1 VYKPLSVM
9 MQKSRNI
16 SQDKDN
22 SRKILNSTE
31 EKYHKLLNTAND
43 AIFIA
48 DSETGIIID
57 ANRQAEILLDKP
69 LNKIVGTH
77 QSELHPKEESEKYS
91 TIFRKSLTSGHGITE
106 ELFVVN
112 SSGKKIPVEI
122 SANVTTI
129 NGKKV
134 IQGIFR
140 DLSKRNNNT
149 ELMRHF
155 ATNISTETGDTF
167 FKSLAT
173 FLAETLNADYTFVGK
188 LSDKDHNKVETL
200 ALYALGQ
207 IVENFE
213 YNLTNT
219 PCKQVVGK
227 QLCFYPENV
236 QQQFPEDKILVDMGV
251 QSYIGTPLFDSQKNP
266 VGLLVAMDRK
276 PMQDNRL
283 RRFMFHLSSVR
294 AAYEIERIRAEK
306 TLTEELDKAQHYLN
320 RAAHIFVV
328 LDTKHNIN
336 LINQQGC
343 QLLGYKEEEILGQ
356 NWFNKFIPKRSKNS
370 LLRAISNLT
379 EDSFQS
385 DSSFEGKVLL
395 KNGSERIIFWH
406 NTLSRDEDGTIIGTI
421 CSGQDITEKASIES
435 GLRQSR
441 EKFSNLFYYSND
453 SIFIHD
459 TNGNILDANQRAL
472 EQFEYS
478 RLDILTLRIFDMQPA
493 KFLTSSRRKYKTL
506 ANKGYANF
514 ETAFKKKNGTWFSAD
529 VSASLFEID
538 DMKVVQSIIRDI
550 SDRKKTE
557 EELLRHHERLEEIIR
572 DHTDELL
579 KSNEYLEKEIKVRKN
594 AEKNLLVHQK
604 QLQSVAS
611 QMSLIEEREKRHI
624 ASELHDCVGQTL
636 ALAKIKLGLLNK
648 LSTSEEMKNNV
659 KEILQLIE
667 QTITE
672 TRTLTFELSPPI
684 LYELG
689 FDQAI
694 KWLIDQF
701 KQKHNIKVTLLDDGS
716 VKPFDSNIRFF
727 LFQAVRELLINIAKH
742 SQTDRAKIAL
752 TRYGD
757 KLKISVTDKGLGFSE
772 TSAGNSGF
780 GLFNIRER
788 MNHINGKFKI
798 KSAPDHGTQVTLI
811 APFKLIK

>member
-1 VYKPLSVM
+1 MK
-9 MQKSRNI
+9 KSRNI

-22 SRKILNSTE
+22 FRKILNSTE
-31 EKYHKLLNTAND
+31 EKYHKLLSTAND

-48 DSETGIIID
+48 ESETGIIID
-57 ANRQAEILLDKP
+57 ANRQAEILLDTP
-69 LNKIVGTH
+69 LSNIIGTH
-77 QSELHPKEESEKYS
+77 QSELHPKEESERYRN
-91 TIFRKSLTSGHGITE
+91 IFKKSLVSGHGITE

-122 SANVTTI
+122 SANVTKI

-140 DLSKRNNNT
+140 DLSKRNKNT

-155 ATNISTETGDTF
+155 ATDISTEAGDTF
-167 FKSLAT
+167 FRSLAT
-173 FLAETLNADYTFVGK
+173 FLAETLNADYAFVGK

-227 QLCFYPENV
+227 QLCFYPDNV

-251 QSYIGTPLFDSQKNP
+251 QSYIGTPLFDSQKKP

-276 PMQDNRL
+276 PMRDNRL

-306 TLTEELDKAQHYLN
+306 TLTKELDKAQHYLN

-328 LDTKHNIN
+328 LDTNHNVS

-343 QLLGYKEEEILGQ
+343 QLLGYKEEEIVGQ
-356 NWFNKFIPKRSKNS
+356 NWFNKFTPDRSKNA
-370 LLRAISNLT
+370 LLKTIRTLT
-379 EDSFQS
+379 EDNFKS
-385 DSSFEGKVLL
+385 DSSFQSPVSL
-395 KNGSERIIFWH
+395 KDGSERIISWH
-406 NTLSRDEDGTIIGTI
+406 NTLSRDEEGTIIGTI
-421 CSGQDITEKASIES
+421 CSGQDITERVNIES
-435 GLRQSR
+435 ELRQSR
-441 EKFSNLFYYSND
+441 GKFSNLFYYSND

-493 KFLTSSRRKYKTL
+493 KFIKSSRSKYKTL
-506 ANKGYANF
+506 PNKGYANF
-514 ETAFKKKNGTWFSAD
+514 ETAFMKKNGTWFSAD

-538 DMKVVQSIIRDI
+538 DMKVIQSIIRDI

-557 EELLRHHERLEEIIR
+557 EELVRHHERLEELIR

-579 KSNEYLEKEIKVRKN
+579 KANEYLEKEIKVRKN
-594 AEKNLLVHQK
+594 AEKNLLIHQK

-611 QMSLIEEREKRHI
+611 QMSLIEEREKRRI
-624 ASELHDCVGQTL
+624 SSELHDCVGQTL

-648 LSTSEEMKNNV
+648 LSKSEEMKNNV

-701 KQKHNIKVTLLDDGS
+701 KQKHNINVTLLDDGS
-716 VKPFDSNIRFF
+716 FKPFDSNIRFF

-752 TRYGD
+752 TRYGN
-757 KLKISVTDKGLGFSE
+757 KLKISVTDKGIGFSD
-772 TSAGNSGF
+772 TSTGNSGY

-788 MNHINGKFKI
+788 MIHINGKFKI
-798 KSAPDHGTQVTLI
+798 KSVPNHGTQVTLI
-811 APFKLIK
+811 APFKLTK

>member
-1 VYKPLSVM
+1 MVM
-9 MQKSRNI
+9 KKSRNI
-16 SQDKDN
+16 SQSKAN
-22 SRKILNSTE
+22 SKNILNTE
-31 EKYHKLLNTAND
+31 GKYQKLLNTAND

-48 DSETGIIID
+48 ESETGIIID

-69 LNKIVGTH
+69 LSKIIGSH
-77 QSELHPKEESEKYS
+77 QSELHPKEESERYS
-91 TIFRKSLTSGHGITE
+91 DIFKKSLVSGHGITE

-112 SSGKKIPVEI
+112 SAGKKIPVEI
-122 SANVTTI
+122 STNVTEI

-140 DLSKRNNNT
+140 DLSKRNINT
-149 ELMRHF
+149 ELIRHF
-155 ATNISTETGDTF
+155 ATDISTEAGDAF
-167 FKSLAT
+167 FKSLVT
-173 FLAETLNADYTFVGK
+173 FLAETLNTDYAFVGT
-188 LSDKDHNKVETL
+188 LSDKDHTKVKTL

-207 IVENFE
+207 IVKNFE
-213 YNLTNT
+213 YNLTNA

-236 QQQFPEDKILVDMGV
+236 QQQFPEDTLLVDMGI
-251 QSYIGTPLFDSQKNP
+251 QSYIGIPLFDSQKKP

-283 RRFMFHLSSVR
+283 RRFLFRLSSVR

-306 TLTEELDKAQHYLN
+306 TLTEELDTAQHYLN
-320 RAAHIFVV
+320 NAAHIFVV
-328 LDTKHNIN
+328 LDTNHNVN

-343 QLLGYKEEEILGQ
+343 QLLGYKEEEIIGQ
-356 NWFNKFIPKRSKNS
+356 NWFNKFTPERSKNA
-370 LLRAISNLT
+370 LLRAIRNLT
-379 EDSFQS
+379 EDNFRS
-385 DSSFEGKVLL
+385 DSSFESPVLL
-395 KNGSERIIFWH
+395 KNGSERIVFWN
-406 NTLSRDEDGTIIGTI
+406 NTLSKDEDGNIIGTI
-421 CSGQDITEKASIES
+421 CSGQDITERASMES
-435 GLRQSR
+435 ELRHSR

-478 RLDILTLRIFDMQPA
+478 RLDILTLSIFDMQPA
-493 KFLTSSRRKYKTL
+493 KFIKGSRSKYKKL
-506 ANKGYANF
+506 SNKGYANF

-529 VSASLFEID
+529 VAASLLVID
-538 DMKVVQSIIRDI
+538 DMKIIQSVIRDI

-557 EELLRHHERLEEIIR
+557 EELLRHHKRLEEVIK

-579 KSNEYLEKEIKVRKN
+579 KANKYLEKEIKVRKN
-594 AEKNLLVHQK
+594 AEKKLLVHQK

-636 ALAKIKLGLLNK
+636 ALTKIKLGLLNK

-701 KQKHNIKVTLLDDGS
+701 KQKHNINITLLDDGS

-742 SQTDRAKIAL
+742 SQTDRAKITL
-752 TRYGD
+752 TRYND
-757 KLKISVTDKGLGFSE
+757 KLKISVTDKGIGFSD
-772 TSAGNSGF
+772 TSTGNSGY

-798 KSAPDHGTQVTLI
+798 KSVPDHGTQVTLI
-811 APFKLIK
+811 APFKLTK

>member
-1 VYKPLSVM
+1 M
-9 MQKSRNI
+9 MMKKSGNI
-16 SQDKDN
+16 SQNKDN
-22 SRKILNSTE
+22 SRKTLNNAG
-31 EKYHKLLNTAND
+31 EKYHKLLSTAND

-48 DSETGIIID
+48 ESETGIIID

-69 LNKIVGTH
+69 LTKIIGIH
-77 QSELHPKEESEKYS
+77 QSELHPKEEAERYS
-91 TIFRKSLTSGHGITE
+91 NIFKKSLTSGHGITE

-122 SANVTTI
+122 SANVTKI
-129 NGKKV
+129 NGKQV

-140 DLSKRNNNT
+140 DLSKRNRNT
-149 ELMRHF
+149 ELMRYF
-155 ATNISTETGDTF
+155 ATDISTEAGDTF

-173 FLAETLNADYTFVGK
+173 FLAETLNADYAFIGK
-188 LSDKDHNKVETL
+188 LSDKDHNKVQTL

-227 QLCFYPENV
+227 QLCFYPDKV
-236 QQQFPEDKILVDMGV
+236 QQQFPEDTLLVDMGV
-251 QSYIGTPLFDSQKNP
+251 QSYIGAPLFDSQKGP
-266 VGLLVAMDRK
+266 IGLLVAMDRK

-283 RRFMFHLSSVR
+283 RRFLFRQSAVR
-294 AAYEIERIRAEK
+294 AAYEIERMRAEK
-306 TLTEELDKAQHYLN
+306 ILSEELDTAQNYLN
-320 RAAHIFVV
+320 SSAQIFVV
-328 LDTKHNIN
+328 LDTKHNVN
-336 LINQQGC
+336 LINRQGC
-343 QLLGYKEEEILGQ
+343 QLLGFKEEEIVGQ
-356 NWFNKFIPKRSKNS
+356 NWFKFIPERSKNTQ
-370 LLRAISNLT
+370 LRAIRNLT
-379 EDSFQS
+379 DDNFQS
-385 DSSFEGKVLL
+385 DSSFEHPVLL
-395 KNGSERIIFWH
+395 KNGSERIISWH
-406 NTLSRDEDGTIIGTI
+406 NTLSRDDDGTIIGTI
-421 CSGQDITEKASIES
+421 CSGQDITERASMES
-435 GLRQSR
+435 ELRQSR
-441 EKFSNLFYYSND
+441 EKFSSFFYYSND

-459 TNGNILDANQRAL
+459 NDGNILDANQRAL
-472 EQFEYS
+472 DQFEYS

-493 KFLTSSRRKYKTL
+493 KFIKSARNKYNTL
-506 ANKGYANF
+506 INKGYANF
-514 ETAFKKKNGTWFSAD
+514 ETAFMKKNGTWFSAD

-538 DMKVVQSIIRDI
+538 DMKVIQSRIRDI

-557 EELLRHHERLEEIIR
+557 QELLRYHERLEELIKEN
-572 DHTDELL
+572 TDELL
-579 KSNEYLEKEIKVRKN
+579 KANEYLEKEIKVRKK
-594 AEKNLLVHQK
+594 AEKKLLVHQK

-701 KQKHNIKVTLLDDGS
+701 RQKHNIDVTLLNDGS
-716 VKPFDSNIRFF
+716 IKPFDSNISFF
-727 LFQAVRELLINIAKH
+727 LFQAVRELLVNIAKH
-742 SQTDRAKIAL
+742 SQTDRAKIAF
-752 TRYGD
+752 TRCNN
-757 KLKISVTDKGLGFSE
+757 KLKISVTDKGIGFSD
-772 TSAGNSGF
+772 TSTVNSGY

-798 KSAPDHGTQVTLI
+798 KSVPDHGTQVTLL
-811 APFKLIK
+811 APFKLTK